1 MRGLKDLEGIS
12 PILYK
17 WNEKSGYET
26 EHTYAG
32 FSAQNVQKSIPEAIG
47 KDQKGY
53 LSLDDRPIIATVVN
67 AIKDQQKQIDQLK
80 TEIDALKEQNELLKK
95 TLSKIDLSS
104 MKAAVGEKL

>member
-1 MRGLKDLEGIS
+1 
-12 PILYK
+12 
-17 WNEKSGYET
+17 
-26 EHTYAG
+26 
-32 FSAQNVQKSIPEAIG
+32 
-47 KDQKGY
+47 
-53 LSLDDRPIIATVVN
+53 LDDRPIIATVVN